1 MPINTLN
8 SSLHNLRNRHF
19 FYIDILLVLISPF
32 LALFVRYDGLILF
45 MGHFDGVLI
54 YVFIFSIL
62 KLSIFGILG
71 LYRRF
76 WAHASV
82 DDLGQLLLTSIIT
95 LLIQVFLFNLIRIFS
110 PDLRAM
116 PSSLPYLDAA
126 IAMIL
131 VSTLR
136 FSVRLFE
143 RASHRLNKHPNK
155 ENILVIGAGDAGTMV
170 VQETQKYSK
179 IGMNCIGFIDDDPIK
194 QKMRVRGIP
203 VLGTRSEIGN
213 IAKAHNIKK
222 VVIAMPTAQGIEI
235 RKILEI
241 CKEAELEV
249 LTVPSMSDIISG
261 RIRVDKFRK
270 IDIEDLLR
278 RDPIT
283 TDLQEI
289 AGKIQNKVIMITGAG
304 GSIGSEICRQIC
316 EGYPKKII
324 LLGHGENSIFEI
336 EQELRSKL
344 YNKPIII
351 EPIIADIRF
360 NERLDWVFRTYEPE
374 IIFHAAAHKH
384 VPLMENNPSEAI
396 SNNIIGTR
404 NLISL
409 AIKYNVEAFTMISTD
424 KAVNPTNIMGM
435 SKRIA
440 EIIVLSAANYSN
452 KKFSV
457 VRFGNVL
464 GSRGSV
470 VNIFRKQIVAG
481 GPVTVTDPRMIRY
494 FMTIPE
500 AVQLVL
506 QSFVLGKGGEIFVL
520 DMGEPHKIVDL
531 ASDMITLSGFEVGR
545 DIEIKFVGVRPGEK
559 LYEELFYS
567 DEDHAITAHN
577 KVFRSSDIAPLRF
590 DSLTKR
596 IDDFVDENRIN
607 NYDNVINE
615 LKSLMIELNHKE
627 ENVA

>member
-1 MPINTLN
+1 MPITKIHNY
-8 SSLHNLRNRHF
+8 LHTLRNRQF
-19 FYIDILLVLISPF
+19 FFIDILLVLISPF
-32 LALFVRYDGLILF
+32 IALFVRYDGLLNYVTHLHGIIYYLVLF
-45 MGHFDGVLI
+45 SAIKLLI
-54 YVFIFSIL
+54 FALF
-62 KLSIFGILG
+62 G

-76 WAHASV
+76 WAHASI
-82 DDLGQLLLTSIIT
+82 DDLAQLLFTGIT
-95 LLIQVFLFNLIRIFS
+95 VVLIQVFVFNLVKMFS
-110 PDLRAM
+110 SELKAL
-116 PSSLPYLDAA
+116 PSSLPYLDGVIA
-126 IAMIL
+126 IIF
-131 VSTLR
+131 VSGLR

-143 RASHRLNKHPNK
+143 RASHRLQRSDDR
-155 ENILVIGAGDAGTMV
+155 ENILVIGAGDAGALV
-170 VQETQKYSK
+170 VQETQKRPSL
-179 IGMNCIGFIDDDPIK
+179 GMNCIGFIDDDPDK
-194 QKMRVRGIP
+194 QHLRVRGVS
-203 VLGTRSEIGN
+203 VLGTRDQLKEI
-213 IAKAHNIKK
+213 AQRLHVKK
-222 VVIAMPTAQGIEI
+222 VVVAMPTAHGTEI

-241 CKEAELEV
+241 CKSADLNV
-249 LTVPSMSDIISG
+249 LTVPGMFEIISG
-261 RIRVDKFRK
+261 RVSVDKFRK

-278 RDPIT
+278 RDPIQ

-289 AGKIQNKVIMITGAG
+289 AGKIQNKIIMITGAG

-316 EGYPKKII
+316 EGYPKKVI

-344 YNKPIII
+344 FNKPIII
-351 EPIIADIRF
+351 EAVIADIRYH
-360 NERLDWVFRTYEPE
+360 ERLDWIFRKYEPE

-396 SNNIIGTR
+396 SNNILGTR

-409 AIKYNVEAFTMISTD
+409 SIKYNVEAFTMISTD

-440 EIIVLSAANYSN
+440 EIIVLSAANFSN

-506 QSFVLGKGGEIFVL
+506 QSFTLGKGGEIFVL

-531 ASDMITLSGFEVGR
+531 AADMITLSGYDVGK
-545 DIEIKFVGVRPGEK
+545 DIEIKIVGIRPGEK
-559 LYEELFYS
+559 LYEELFYA
-567 DEDHAITAHN
+567 DEEHDTTEHK
-577 KVFRSSDIAPLRF
+577 KVFKSSDIAPLRF
-590 DSLTKR
+590 DQLSKR
-596 IDDFVDENRIN
+596 IDQFIDDNRMHH
-607 NYDNVINE
+607 YDNVISE
-615 LKSLMIELNHKE
+615 LKSLMAELNSKE
-627 ENVA
+627 KVS